1 VSGSDTGPNLP
12 LPEVPPE
19 ILSEGADRPLVFLI
33 VLAAAKISEPRL
45 AYYLRMPN
53 SKILL
58 VGDDDRPAAPDL
70 FRFPAWR
77 VPYLGAPERWTAA
90 LSWFRGLRTLDPGPV
105 DCVLSFELFSTGSL
119 QAKGLAKRFGA
130 PHVVTIAEVLT
141 ESFFSYPP
149 WRNVSRII
157 SRSADAF
164 LCSVGLARDHA
175 IDSGCAP
182 EKCEVISPGID
193 LERFTP
199 RTGGRKK
206 DPVLLYVGELRP
218 DKGIRDVIAAC
229 ERALIRVPDLR
240 LVIVGDGPLRAE
252 VEEEAKR
259 LRFVELRGKIPRDE
273 VPEIYREARSFI
285 LAPTPR
291 RFWAEQF
298 GFASVE
304 AMASGLPVVIT
315 DCGAVRD
322 VVPAWNPICPPNDV
336 GALTEGIVAAMGDEG
351 DEWGRRNRAEA
362 EQHYDLGRQ
371 AVRLRE
377 WLGERVA
384 AHR

>member
-1 VSGSDTGPNLP
+1 VTGSTAHDT
-12 LPEVPPE
+12 
-19 ILSEGADRPLVFLI
+19 ADRPLVFLI

-53 SKILL
+53 ARVLL
-58 VGDDDRPAAPDL
+58 VGDDARSSVPDL
-70 FRFPAWR
+70 YRFKAWR

-90 LSWFRGLRTLDPGPV
+90 LSWFRGLRTFDPGPV

-119 QAKGLAKRFGA
+119 QAKALAKRFGV

-141 ESFFSYPP
+141 ESFFTYPP

-164 LCSVGLARDHA
+164 LCSVGLARSHA

-182 EKCEVISPGID
+182 AKCEVINPGVD
-193 LERFTP
+193 LERFFP
-199 RTGGRKK
+199 RADGRQEE
-206 DPVLLYVGELRP
+206 PVLLYVGELRP

-229 ERALIRVPDLR
+229 ERALTDVPDLR

-252 VEEEAKR
+252 VEAEAR
-259 LRFVELRGKIPRDE
+259 RVRFIELRGKIPRDE
-273 VPEIYREARSFI
+273 VPELYREARTFV
-285 LAPTPR
+285 LAPAPR

-322 VVPAWNPICPPNDV
+322 VIPAWNPICPPNDV
-336 GALTEGIVAAMGDEG
+336 EALAAGIVAAMGDEG
-351 DEWGRRNRAEA
+351 DEWGRLNRSQAE
-362 EQHYDLGRQ
+362 ECYDLRLQ

-377 WLGERVA
+377 WLGELVA
-384 AHR
+384 GHR